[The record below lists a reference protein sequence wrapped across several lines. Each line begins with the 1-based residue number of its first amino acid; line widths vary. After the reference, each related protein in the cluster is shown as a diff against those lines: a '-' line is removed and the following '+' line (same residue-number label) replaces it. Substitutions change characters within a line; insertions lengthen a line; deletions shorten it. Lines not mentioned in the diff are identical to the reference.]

1 MLRIPSSDS
10 YRSLNLSHA
19 VTLVLYALFVNK
31 DFKPKHR
38 RNMGK
43 IEKEKLF
50 DYFAQLL
57 ENINYP
63 QHKKEKTKIF
73 TIKTQ
78 VGKEQNTADMI
89 NSRATKSKIKIP
101 SILVTPDLR
110 GYLFLEAYD
119 KERIKEMIKTISYAR
134 NILEG
139 DIPIEQ
145 IKHFLVPASAVAKIA
160 EGDVVEMVSGPFRGE
175 TAKVTH
181 IDDTKEEITVE
192 LFESVVPIPI
202 TVRGEQVRV
211 IKRKEDEKKKEEKK
225 E

>member
-1 MLRIPSSDS
+1 MNNPD
-10 YRSLNLSHA
+10 
-19 VTLVLYALFVNK
+19 FVQT
-31 DFKPKHR
+31 D
-38 RNMGK
+38 
-43 IEKEKLF
+43 E
-50 DYFAQLL
+50 
-57 ENINYP
+57 
-63 QHKKEKTKIF
+63 EKTKIF

-89 NSRATKSKIKIP
+89 NSRAAKSKIKIP
-101 SILVTPDLR
+101 SILVTPELR
-110 GYLFLEAYD
+110 GYLFIEAYD

-139 DIPIEQ
+139 EIPLEQ
-145 IKHFLVPASAVAKIA
+145 IKHFLVPASAVAKIT

-211 IKRKEDEKKKEEKK
+211 IKRKEDEKKKEEKR